1 MNRSI
6 LIVICDFLLVSL
18 LVFSS
23 PDVNRVTSE
32 GADRTPRVEA
42 ATNRADGNRDLAAV
56 MQLALT
62 EEKKSHDQLVTELT
76 RTRGALTEREQ
87 QAQNLRQE
95 LQSRQQQQA
104 QLSEQFALAQTNLE
118 TLNRRLQS
126 SSVEAVMSK
135 EQLAALEADARKR
148 VEQSKVLQQ
157 QLNDLARSNEVVLA
171 EKQQLAL
178 RLQVAQVEQR
188 NALEQAAR
196 MSEEVNV
203 ERQEKAKLVEGV
215 KVLATRSGDL
225 AQEIR
230 DNRPLAANTIFND
243 FLTNRIQASISASRS
258 GVFGNESTR
267 REQTPMILVS
277 DGSNIVAFC
286 HVQDTP
292 LTIANPA
299 TDWEGLSGTLTR
311 DSVFVSIKSLSF
323 SWPDPRAI
331 WIPLTSA
338 EARQLGGKVYR
349 TSADPFKFQDAVLVG
364 ARDGYYG
371 ECRFQIDPSTPDYVQ
386 LDRSFLKG
394 LFGKFNPSRG
404 DLVFS
409 KTGELLGVMVNGTY
423 CLVVRKFDP
432 MATFQF
438 ASNMH
443 AQRVGEVLSQLST
456 QVTRMPLKL
465 Q

>member
-32 GADRTPRVEA
+32 GAERTPQVEVS
-42 ATNRADGNRDLAAV
+42 TNRADANQDLAAV
-56 MQLALT
+56 MQVALT
-62 EEKKSHDQLVTELT
+62 EERKGREQLATELA

-95 LQSRQQQQA
+95 LQSREQQQ
-104 QLSEQFALAQTNLE
+104 ALAQTNLE
-118 TLNRRLQS
+118 SLNRRLQS
-126 SSVEAVMSK
+126 SSVEALMSK
-135 EQLAALEADARKR
+135 EQLAALEAESRKR
-148 VEQSKVLQQ
+148 AEQSTALQQ
-157 QLNDLARSNEVVLA
+157 QLSALTKSNEVMLA
-171 EKQQLAL
+171 EKQQLAM
-178 RLQVAQVEQR
+178 RLQVAEVEQR
-188 NALEQAAR
+188 TAVEQAAR
-196 MSEEVNV
+196 MSEEVKV

-215 KVLATRSGDL
+215 KVLANRSGDL

-243 FLTNRIQASISASRS
+243 FLTNRVQASIAASRS
-258 GVFGNESTR
+258 GIFGNEAIR

-277 DGSNIVAFC
+277 DGSNTVAFC

-311 DSVFVSIKSLSF
+311 DSVMVDIRTLSF
-323 SWPDPRAI
+323 AWPDPRAI
-331 WIPLTSA
+331 WIPLTATES
-338 EARQLGGKVYR
+338 RQLGGKVYR
-349 TSADPFKFQDAVLVG
+349 ISSDPFKFQDAVLVG
-364 ARDGYYG
+364 AREGYYG

-423 CLVVRKFDP
+423 CLVIRKFDP

-438 ASNMH
+438 ASNMRG
-443 AQRVGEVLSQLST
+443 QRVGDVLSQLSS

>member
-62 EEKKSHDQLVTELT
+62 EEKKSHEQLATELT

-95 LQSRQQQQA
+95 LQSREQQQA
-104 QLSEQFALAQTNLE
+104 QLSQQFALAQTNLE

-148 VEQSKVLQQ
+148 TEQSKTLQQ

-178 RLQVAQVEQR
+178 RLQLAQVEQR

-196 MSEEVNV
+196 MSEEVSV

-215 KVLATRSGDL
+215 KVLANRSGDL

-243 FLTNRIQASISASRS
+243 FLTNRVQASISASRA
-258 GVFGNESTR
+258 GVCRSAPLGR
-267 REQTPMILVS
+267 CACR
-277 DGSNIVAFC
+277 GS
-286 HVQDTP
+286 
-292 LTIANPA
+292 
-299 TDWEGLSGTLTR
+299 
-311 DSVFVSIKSLSF
+311 
-323 SWPDPRAI
+323 
-331 WIPLTSA
+331 
-338 EARQLGGKVYR
+338 
-349 TSADPFKFQDAVLVG
+349 
-364 ARDGYYG
+364 
-371 ECRFQIDPSTPDYVQ
+371 
-386 LDRSFLKG
+386 
-394 LFGKFNPSRG
+394 
-404 DLVFS
+404 
-409 KTGELLGVMVNGTY
+409 
-423 CLVVRKFDP
+423 
-432 MATFQF
+432 
-438 ASNMH
+438 
-443 AQRVGEVLSQLST
+443 
-456 QVTRMPLKL
+456 
-465 Q
+465 